1 MGRVS
6 LCHGSYRIELVC
18 HLYKPVRMLDE
29 ARIGYCGAERAY
41 NKVEEQQAP
50 MMPNQ
55 RGRNTTRIAFK
66 DTHQT

>member
-1 MGRVS
+1 
-6 LCHGSYRIELVC
+6 
-18 HLYKPVRMLDE
+18 MLDE

>member
-41 NKVEEQQAP
+41 NDAEPKREKH
-50 MMPNQ
+50 NQ
-55 RGRNTTRIAFK
+55 NSLQRYSPDLTLIF
-66 DTHQT
+66 